1 MSTVRNT
8 IHNKFAQAGQPL
20 NRTTNLP
27 LDADALDAP
36 TTPKLNLSRMR
47 DEHSQE
53 MVAQEQAYRWQDEY
67 ANFIAAYNATIR
79 TEGLPLD
86 QWRSA
91 AALAL

>member
-1 MSTVRNT
+1 MPSVRNT
-8 IHNKFAQAGQPL
+8 APNDFCQTGQPL
-20 NRTTNLP
+20 NRTANLP
-27 LDADALDAP
+27 LGADALDQA
-36 TTPKLNLSRMR
+36 KALELNFSQMR

-53 MVAQEQAYRWQDEY
+53 MATQEQAYRWQKEY
-67 ANFIAAYNATIR
+67 ADFIAAYNATIR